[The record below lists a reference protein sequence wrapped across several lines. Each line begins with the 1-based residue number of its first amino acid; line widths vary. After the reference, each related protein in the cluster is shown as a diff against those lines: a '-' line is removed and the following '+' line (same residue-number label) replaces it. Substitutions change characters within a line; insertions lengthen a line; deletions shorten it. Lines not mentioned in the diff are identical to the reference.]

1 MRGKDSLIVPRLCGS
16 GADRFFLKRPA
27 IPAVVWFRTGWYRF
41 TIRAKLEVF
50 SPLSGLKGSP
60 LSAENREWIS
70 ETDPIPSV
78 GLRLFSCDFYIG
90 NGVRHIWLAF

>member
-1 MRGKDSLIVPRLCGS
+1 
-16 GADRFFLKRPA
+16 
-27 IPAVVWFRTGWYRF
+27 VVWFRTGWYRF

-78 GLRLFSCDFYIG
+78 GLRLFT
-90 NGVRHIWLAF
+90 L